1 MGEAKAEFSKKM
13 TVDQEEKLMKT
24 LGSKIEH
31 IGHLADH
38 LHRKFKH
45 LAVSGK
51 LNKETIEAVK
61 EKFQGMKK
69 KFEMIEKMGEEKMEE
84 LKKKKPDTKVDS
96 FVQISHKKNQTIEEE
111 DEEGNM
117 ERIKGAVSEILNNLT
132 NFEIEAEKKFQEKN
146 MTIDHEEKIMKYLGK
161 DLGKIERAARHLH
174 SEFEHMAKS
183 GKEGQEDIKA
193 MAEQFQQV
201 QEKFQAKMKLDTK
214 DLTKEKKDQ
223 KMKKTKQDQKDLKNQ
238 ENLTTKEEK
247 EKDQKTSIIE
257 KDKKKN
263 LKFSAIEEIEM
274 KVPTK
279 MKLG

>member
-1 MGEAKAEFSKKM
+1 MGNLKMSIKFTSVALLLFVLIAFNCSNLKRNDTNTHSKNHTSHNEDLKICDNMKHEFSNISAKLTKFEEEAKAEFSKKM

-38 LHRKFKH
+38 LHRKFKY
-45 LAVSGK
+45 LAMSGK

-84 LKKKKPDTKVDS
+84 LK
-96 FVQISHKKNQTIEEE
+96 
-111 DEEGNM
+111 
-117 ERIKGAVSEILNNLT
+117 GAVSEILNNLT

-146 MTIDHEEKIMKYLGK
+146 MTIDHDEKIMKYLGK

-201 QEKFQAKMKLDTK
+201 QEKFELIFQMGDDKMKEIQETRRNISG
-214 DLTKEKKDQ
+214 
-223 KMKKTKQDQKDLKNQ
+223 KN
-238 ENLTTKEEK
+238 E
-247 EKDQKTSIIE
+247 
-257 KDKKKN
+257 
-263 LKFSAIEEIEM
+263 
-274 KVPTK
+274 
-279 MKLG
+279 